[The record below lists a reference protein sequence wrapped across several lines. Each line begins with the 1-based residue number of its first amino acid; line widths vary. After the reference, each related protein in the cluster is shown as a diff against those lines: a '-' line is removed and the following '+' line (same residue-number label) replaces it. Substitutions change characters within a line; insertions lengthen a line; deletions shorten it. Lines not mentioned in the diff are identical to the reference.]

1 LYTKEHDLNGDD
13 HAYTT
18 PVYYRKA
25 YEMKR
30 VEDDYDKKYYV
41 REMEKTEQYQ
51 YVKIVDALLKMC
63 GGFVTE
69 VHPLNFYKS
78 EKEKYFE
85 IEVLQ
90 GVRRERYTITLV
102 CLRIENKD

>member
-1 LYTKEHDLNGDD
+1 
-13 HAYTT
+13 
-18 PVYYRKA
+18 
-25 YEMKR
+25 MKR
-30 VEDDYDKKYYV
+30 ADENYDKKYYV
-41 REMEKTEQYQ
+41 REMENTEQYQ
-51 YVKIVDALLKMC
+51 YIKITDALLKVYN
-63 GGFVTE
+63 GFVTE

-90 GVRRERYTITLV
+90 GVRRERYIITLA